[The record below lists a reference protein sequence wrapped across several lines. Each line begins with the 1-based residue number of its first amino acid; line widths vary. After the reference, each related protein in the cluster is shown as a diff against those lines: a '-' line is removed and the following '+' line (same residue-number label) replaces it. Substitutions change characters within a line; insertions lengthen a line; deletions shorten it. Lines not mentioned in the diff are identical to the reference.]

1 MLRVDLGFVPNFG
14 GSVIT
19 IDIPAA
25 ILTLGSSAIG
35 TYVGLVVGGPAGA
48 GVGAIIGTVVG
59 KIACAGQ
66 LEYCRITILG
76 NGQMEAAYSYSPH
89 LLTEGAA
96 V

>member
-1 MLRVDLGFVPNFG
+1 MLRIDLGFVDNFG

-19 IDIPAA
+19 IDIPTAT
-25 ILTLGSSAIG
+25 LTLGSAAIG
-35 TYVGLVVGGPAGA
+35 AYVGSVVGGPAGTA
-48 GVGAIIGTVVG
+48 IGAVVGASVG
-59 KIACAGQ
+59 RIAAAGP

-76 NGQMEAAYSYSPH
+76 NRQMEAAFSYSPH